1 MRKEKPIDP
10 KQLLQKA
17 REAEY
22 HKLFIENEL
31 RNNEPGKTHNDL
43 IEAQTRLESALAAL
57 EALPPPPVLPPRG
70 QLEKITGRLEE
81 FSRIRCK
88 ADFMPDFYISHPYH
102 QMSSGEKAGMGAAA
116 IAFDSP
122 ALAGLALKEELPMS
136 SDADYIKGMINGK
149 PFAGWVG
156 LTYLKV
162 GDEVELA
169 AEWQDDHYQVYAIA
183 LPAERVVSVCPRADH
198 GRYIQAKLKIKHTV
212 WFVLLMLIII
222 HGIQISMIKGSVS
235 DFMYE
240 SIIYNKHSFY
250 VLTLTIVLVGGSVIG
265 LLFYS
270 IYLGYA
276 KIACAFAENIFHA
289 YEWKKPKNISLGAIT
304 SKKEKELKRNGGWY
318 SPGDKSNP
326 PRPTTTWV
334 GFMEFWYYY

>member
-1 MRKEKPIDP
+1 MRKEKAIDP

-22 HKLFIENEL
+22 NKSFIEKLLANKDAETTL
-31 RNNEPGKTHNDL
+31 SDL
-43 IEAQTRLESALAAL
+43 AEAQERLKAAKAAL
-57 EALPPPPVLPPRG
+57 DALPPPPVLPPRG

-88 ADFMPDFYISHPYH
+88 ADFEPDFYTNHPNH
-102 QMSSGEKAGMGAAA
+102 QMSSGEKAGIGAAA

-122 ALAGLALKEELPMS
+122 ALAGLALKEEQPMT

-156 LTYLKV
+156 LTHLKV

-183 LPAERVVSVCPRADH
+183 LPAERVISVCPRADH
-198 GRYIQAKLKIKHTV
+198 GRYIQAKLKIKHTI

-235 DFMYE
+235 DFLYE

-250 VLTLTIVLVGGSVIG
+250 VLTLMIVLVGGSVIG

-276 KIACAFAENIFHA
+276 KTACALAENIFHA
-289 YEWKKPKNISLGAIT
+289 YEWKKPKNINLGAIT
-304 SKKEKELKRNGGWY
+304 SKKEKELKRSGEWY
-318 SPGDKSNP
+318 SPDDKSKP
-326 PRPTTTWV
+326 LRPTSTWM
-334 GFMEFWYYY
+334 GFMENWYYY

>member
-1 MRKEKPIDP
+1 MRKEKAIDP

-17 REAEY
+17 LEAEY
-22 HKLFIENEL
+22 HKLFIEDEL
-31 RNNEPGKTHNDL
+31 SNNEPGKTHNDL
-43 IEAQTRLESALAAL
+43 IKAQARLESALAAL
-57 EALPPPPVLPPRG
+57 EDLPPPPVLPPRG

-88 ADFMPDFYISHPYH
+88 ADFMPDFYTNHPNH

-122 ALAGLALKEELPMS
+122 ALAGLALKEEQPMT

-156 LTYLKV
+156 LTHLKV

-183 LPAERVVSVCPRADH
+183 LPAKREVSVCPRANH
-198 GRYIQAKLKIKHTV
+198 GRNIQALSKIKLATL
-212 WFVLLMLIII
+212 FLISILIIMHVVI
-222 HGIQISMIKGSVS
+222 ISGEKGPFVENLYDGVLKNKNGFYELTGIFLSVGAL
-235 DFMYE
+235 FMGA
-240 SIIYNKHSFY
+240 F
-250 VLTLTIVLVGGSVIG
+250 
-265 LLFYS
+265 FYS

-276 KIACAFAENIFHA
+276 KTACALSENIFNA
-289 YEWKKPKNISLGAIT
+289 YGWLSPRSISLEAIT
-304 SKKEKELKRNGGWY
+304 SRKEKELKRSGEWY
-318 SPGDKSNP
+318 SPDDKSKP
-326 PRPTTTWV
+326 PRPTMKGL
-334 GFMEFWYYY
+334 GFMEYWYYY